1 MPTRRT
7 ALIVTLAIVA
17 FGLVLGAVVFRD
29 RVAEPTLA
37 EIAPVL
43 DSSIEATVEAPVADT
58 TGQEEATAG
67 VFQARRLD
75 VADPPAS
82 QYEDYLAARPKTI
95 LDLQP
100 FREASS
106 VRIENPAG
114 GQGEATLVNLNP
126 YVNAWFLLRID
137 WRGRDPV
144 YYHLENSHPEEQR
157 IELDPKYLHG
167 LALVS
172 SQETRYCSVWGET
185 ESELEAARASRLTNA
200 PVCQGA
206 VFLRNPT
213 EGRMTA
219 KEWVTGFLRDRVP
232 QGEKITVFVREQF
245 FQDAFLATSDLVSA
259 PAANGARPRA
269 AGAPRR
275 PLIDPRYEANYL
287 VPAELGLHLDNG
299 PDNQV
304 LVGQW
309 YPVKDNPGIFV
320 STIEPRLVD
329 AELINSLQGQ
339 LNPLDD
345 IEESALV
352 FMTAFDLEEFDVGFA
367 LGTEH
372 PRVVWSERVPP
383 SMVDD
388 SLPGPDGIATVEP
401 LVMTGMLSP
410 EEASRAAATFTG
422 GFKRSHGAFKW
433 SELATRNG
441 GSHYGFIEAG
451 TILSKLQPGLA
462 TVLVYAD
469 GQVDLK
475 TWTDEDVHE
484 LPRIRH
490 ARQNGVPI
498 IDYDAATGTS
508 RPGAQVKQ
516 WTLGNWSG
524 SQDQRFRTLRAG
536 LCLQEHEGER
546 FLIYGYF
553 SSATPSAMARV
564 FQAYHCRYAMLLDMN
579 ALEHTYLAL
588 YRQRDSRFL
597 IQHLIKGMEVLDKSI
612 EGQDLPRFVGFAD
625 NRDFFYLSR
634 RSDP

>member
-1 MPTRRT
+1 MTTRRT
-7 ALIVTLAIVA
+7 ALIVTLAIIGL
-17 FGLVLGAVVFRD
+17 GLVLGAVVFRD
-29 RVAEPTLA
+29 RVGEPTLS

-43 DSSIEATVEAPVADT
+43 ESSIEATVEGPAAEI
-58 TGQEEATAG
+58 TGQQEATVRG
-67 VFQARRLD
+67 FQARRLE
-75 VADPPAS
+75 VADPPPS

-106 VRIENPAG
+106 VHIENPAG
-114 GQGEATLVNLNP
+114 EQGEATLVNLNP
-126 YVNAWFLLRID
+126 YVNAWFLLRVD
-137 WRGRDPV
+137 WRGRDPA
-144 YYHLENSHPEEQR
+144 YYHLENPHPEQQR
-157 IELDPKYLHG
+157 IELDPRYLHG

-172 SQETRYCSVWGET
+172 NQEIRHCSLWGET
-185 ESELEAARASRLTNA
+185 ESELATARVSRLTNA
-200 PVCQGA
+200 PLCQGA

-245 FQDAFLATSDLVSA
+245 FQDAFLATSELVSA
-259 PAANGARPRA
+259 PTDDGARPRA
-269 AGAPRR
+269 AGAPLR
-275 PLIDPRYEANYL
+275 PLIDPRYESNYL
-287 VPAELGLHLDNG
+287 VPTDLGLHLDNG

-304 LVGQW
+304 LVGRW
-309 YPVKDNPGIFV
+309 YPAKDNPGIFV
-320 STIEPRLVD
+320 STIQPRLVD
-329 AELINSLQGQ
+329 ADLIDSLEGQ

-367 LGTEH
+367 MGTEH
-372 PRVVWSERVPP
+372 PRVVWSERVQP
-383 SMVDD
+383 SLVDD

-410 EEASRAAATFTG
+410 EEARHVAATFTG

-433 SELATRNG
+433 SELAVHNS
-441 GSHYGFIEAG
+441 GSHYGFVEQG

-462 TVLVYAD
+462 TALVYAD
-469 GQVDLK
+469 GSVDLK
-475 TWTDEDVHE
+475 TWTDEDVDG

-498 IDYDAATGTS
+498 IDHDTASGTS
-508 RPGAQVKQ
+508 RPGAQVRQ

-524 SQDQRFRTLRAG
+524 SQDKRFRTLRAG
-536 LCLQEHEGER
+536 LCLQEHEGGR

-564 FQAYHCRYAMLLDMN
+564 FQAYHCKYAMLLDMN

-597 IQHLIKGMEVLDKSI
+597 IQHLIQGMEVLDKSI

-634 RSDP
+634 RKDP